1 MVCGLCG
8 NQLMALVDKSGFFG
22 SWRLYQEEGNRHTA
36 QSHCKL

>member
-8 NQLMALVDKSGFFG
+8 NQLMALVDKSFWG
-22 SWRLYQEEGNRHTA
+22 SWRLYQEEGKRHTA